1 MSTSISF
8 NELLAHPAVRQI
20 KNDTPDFEALFTR
33 NELLVIYS
41 GINRS
46 RVSSDIAGI
55 FNTIITDKRTNGNK
69 YLARITEIK
78 RVNQNELMN
87 TGHYVFY
94 YDNRP
99 IVEGSVNPGS
109 GVNISESMFQQFSQE
124 KCRIL

>member
-1 MSTSISF
+1 MSASISF
-8 NELLAHPAVRQI
+8 NEFLAHPAVKQI
-20 KNDTPDFEALFTR
+20 KNDTLDFEALFVR

-55 FNTIITDKRTNGNK
+55 FKTIITDKRINGNK

-78 RVNQNELMN
+78 RVSHNELMN
-87 TGHYVFY
+87 TGQYAFY

-99 IVEGSVNPGS
+99 IIEGTVNPGS
-109 GVNISESMFQQFSQE
+109 GVNINESMFQQFSQD
-124 KCRIL
+124 KCLIL